1 MRVLNHK
8 VAVVTGA
15 GSGIGRSLAQQLA
28 AEGCRLALTD
38 VRGESLEETRALLA
52 LPDERV
58 LIRAFDV
65 SEREAMESFAEAVVD
80 QFDRVD
86 IVINNAGVGSNGA
99 FEEQSY
105 DAFHKIFDV
114 NMWGV
119 IYGSRAFLPHLRKS
133 PEASLVNVSSING
146 MVPFPLNG
154 PYNMSKY
161 AVLGLNETLM
171 MELKDS
177 SVQVLS
183 VHPGT
188 IKTNIANF
196 GIGQSEQ
203 NKNAFA
209 KTALTTA
216 DQAAAQIIKG
226 IKKKKSQIF
235 VGPDAKLFQLLKRI
249 NAKLALRLTD
259 YVIRDVGPRIGNG
272 R

>member
-1 MRVLNHK
+1 MKVVDNK

-28 AEGCRLALTD
+28 AAGCRLALTD
-38 VRGESLEETRALLA
+38 VRGESLEETLA
-52 LPDERV
+52 SLGLPDEYV
-58 LIRAFDV
+58 LVRAFDV
-65 SEREAMESFAEAVVD
+65 SEREAMEAFADAVVE
-80 QFDRVD
+80 QFGQVD

-105 DAFHKIFDV
+105 DTFRKVFDV

-119 IYGSRAFLPHLRKS
+119 IYGTRVFLPHLRTR

-177 SVQVLS
+177 TVQISS
-183 VHPGT
+183 VHPGA

-196 GIGQSEQ
+196 GIGHTKE
-203 NKNAFA
+203 NKKAFA
-209 KTALTTA
+209 KAALTTA

-226 IKKKKSQIF
+226 IKKKKSHIF
-235 VGPDAKLFQLLKRI
+235 VGADAKLFQLLKRI
-249 NAKLALRLTD
+249 SAKLTLKLSNYIIIDMGNRL
-259 YVIRDVGPRIGNG
+259 GK
-272 R
+272 